1 MNKYFNSRSYIHY
14 KNYGIREDREVMID
28 DDPRDDSHDDYSNV
42 ICYCNPK
49 NTKLD
54 ELILCFS
61 YLLTDCYKCAR
72 NYGDDNDNENE
83 FDGNT
88 ESTYQECNTLIVKNP
103 ELVFTKNKFG
113 LYPLELVELLDQTFM
128 RCYDSYKYMNGFPK
142 LSYNYLCMIRK
153 DLLRVYIK
161 YEFIKSVAFRYIR
174 LSNHIGKDT
183 SKYQLPYE
191 LWEHIFTFI

>member
-14 KNYGIREDREVMID
+14 KNYGIRETRELITD
-28 DDPRDDSHDDYSNV
+28 ENPHDDSHDDPNNI
-42 ICYCNPK
+42 ICYCNSK

-61 YLLTDCYKCAR
+61 YLLTDCSKCAID
-72 NYGDDNDNENE
+72 YGDDYENE

-88 ESTYQECNTLIVKNP
+88 ESTYKECNTLIVKNP
-103 ELVFTKNKFG
+103 ELVFTKNNFG

-128 RCYDSYKYMNGFPK
+128 RCYDSYKYMNGFPR

-153 DLLRVYIK
+153 DLLRVYLK
-161 YEFIKSVAFRYIR
+161 YEFVKSVAFRYIR